1 MGTTAG
7 PLRSAIFLLVVWL
20 ALLAGAARASAQPG
34 WRRFD
39 VPATGAYAL
48 RYLPT
53 SLPPGPAP
61 VVVFLHGSGSSP
73 EDWQPLLA
81 PVAEATGAVLILPK
95 SVSSL
100 GFGPGADDATIAEGL
115 RLTAEE
121 VALDPQRTYLAGH
134 SAGGAYA
141 AVLAYAGSLRVAA
154 VFILSAPY
162 RTVLALTD
170 SDHAAPMLMIYGSND
185 PNYQGG
191 NATAYGQQWDRL
203 GVPWQLT
210 VLNGYGHS
218 DWPPETLD
226 DGFAFLLA
234 HRYTTPGGCL
244 PSDTRLCLDDGR
256 FAVEAQWATPS
267 GAAGSARV
275 ASARTHESGLF
286 WFFEPDNWELQ
297 VKVLDGCGLTGHFW
311 VFAAA
316 STNVEYT
323 LTVTDLV
330 AGGAPAVYHHPGGPP
345 APAINDVEAL
355 PCS

>member
-1 MGTTAG
+1 VRSAAGT
-7 PLRSAIFLLVVWL
+7 LRSATFLLVVSL
-20 ALLAGAARASAQPG
+20 ALNGTAWASAPPG

-39 VPATGAYAL
+39 VPATGAYVV

-53 SLPPGPAP
+53 NLPAGPAP

-73 EDWQPLLA
+73 EAWEPLLS

-95 SVSSL
+95 SVSNL
-100 GFGPGADDATIAEGL
+100 GFGPGADDATITDGL

-141 AVLAYAGSLRVAA
+141 AVLGYAGSLRVAA

-162 RTVLALTD
+162 RTVLALND
-170 SDHAAPMLMIYGSND
+170 PDHAAPMLMVYGSED

-191 NATAYGQQWDRL
+191 NATAYGQQWNRL
-203 GVPWQLT
+203 GLPWQLS

-218 DWPPETLD
+218 NWPLDTLD

-234 HRYTTPGGCL
+234 QRYTTPGGCF
-244 PSDTRLCLDDGR
+244 PSDTRLCLHDGR
-256 FAVEAQWATPS
+256 FAVEAQWATQF
-267 GAAGSARV
+267 GRAGSARV
-275 ASARTHESGLF
+275 ASARTHDSGLF

-297 VKVLDGCGLTGHFW
+297 VKVLDGCSLTGHFW

-323 LTVTDLV
+323 LTVTDLI
-330 AGGAPAVYHHPGGPP
+330 AGSAPAVYHHRGGPP
-345 APAINDVEAL
+345 APAINDVQAL
-355 PCS
+355 PCP

>member
-1 MGTTAG
+1 M
-7 PLRSAIFLLVVWL
+7 
-20 ALLAGAARASAQPG
+20 
-34 WRRFD
+34 
-39 VPATGAYAL
+39 
-48 RYLPT
+48 
-53 SLPPGPAP
+53 
-61 VVVFLHGSGSSP
+61 VVFLHGSGSSP
-73 EDWQPLLA
+73 EAWESLLA

-115 RLTAEE
+115 RLTAAE
-121 VALDPQRTYLAGH
+121 VALDPQRNYLAGH

-141 AVLAYAGSLRVAA
+141 AVLGYAGSLRVAA

-162 RTVLALTD
+162 RTVLALSD
-170 SDHAAPMLMIYGSND
+170 PDHAAPMLMVYGSED

-191 NATAYGQQWDRL
+191 NATAFGQQWDRL

-218 DWPPETLD
+218 DWPLDTLN

-234 HRYTTPGGCL
+234 QRYTTLGGCL
-244 PSDTRLCLDDGR
+244 PSDTRLCLHDGR
-256 FAVEAQWATPS
+256 FAVEAQWATAS
-267 GAAGSARV
+267 GTAGSARA
-275 ASARTHESGLF
+275 ASPRTRDSGLF

-297 VKVLDGCGLTGHFW
+297 VKVLDGCALTGHFW

-330 AGGAPAVYHHPGGPP
+330 AGGVPAVYHHPGGPP

-355 PCS
+355 PCP

>member
-1 MGTTAG
+1 MT
-7 PLRSAIFLLVVWL
+7 
-20 ALLAGAARASAQPG
+20 GAAGASAQPG

-39 VPATGAYAL
+39 VSATGAYAL

-53 SLPPGPAP
+53 NLVAGPAP
-61 VVVFLHGSGSSP
+61 VVVFLHGSGSLP
-73 EDWQPLLA
+73 EDWEALLA

-100 GFGPGADDATIAEGL
+100 GFGPGADDATITEGL

-154 VFILSAPY
+154 VFILGAPY
-162 RTVLALTD
+162 RTVLARTD
-170 SDHAAPMLMIYGSND
+170 SDHAPPRLMVYGSDD
-185 PNYQGG
+185 PNYQSGY
-191 NATAYGQQWDRL
+191 ATAFGQQWDRL
-203 GVPWQLT
+203 RVPWQLS
-210 VLNGYGHS
+210 VLHGYGHS
-218 DWPPETLD
+218 NWPLDTLD

-234 HRYTTPGGCL
+234 RRYTTSGGCL
-244 PSDTRLCLDDGR
+244 PSDTRLCLHDGR
-256 FAVEAQWATPS
+256 FAVEAQWATPV
-267 GAAGSARV
+267 GSAGPARA
-275 ASARTHESGLF
+275 ASARTDDSGLF

-316 STNVEYT
+316 STNVAYT

-345 APAINDVEAL
+345 APAINDVQAL
-355 PCS
+355 PCP